1 MNRLMHLL
9 ARIAIRAPA
18 VTLGVLLAATIML
31 GAAAGDLE
39 VDTGV
44 EGFAP
49 EGGIADTL
57 GEIGDRFEATS
68 SVQVLLDAGP
78 GGDVLERDVLVEV
91 DRLAQALQDDPV
103 IAAVLAPERTGR
115 EPVATFAL
123 PFVSAAE
130 SQDQTL
136 AELDATSARL
146 LIEGVLDAA
155 LDQIEPLFSDDLEL
169 SPPRARS
176 GLVSVAFD
184 TGTDS
189 ADRAAA
195 SRRVAAL
202 VDEAQLN
209 GLRSSVLSI
218 TAIEDGIEAALERDL
233 PVLLGTSLLLVLLVL
248 AWLFR
253 SLADVVVGFL
263 GLLASIVW
271 MIGFA
276 ALLGP
281 GGLGVL
287 GAFNQIGIAIPVLL
301 VGLGIDYSVH
311 LTTRY
316 REQRARGDDP
326 DRAAY
331 VTLVTVGVALIL
343 ATIASVAGF
352 LANVATPLPPIR
364 DFGILAAI
372 GIVAAFLILG
382 GAVPATRTLIDRRL
396 DRRATLRADAETIP
410 ATPAELNAPP
420 DAPSP
425 PPVAATSTARHDPR
439 WVRATATLATRHA
452 TPALAAAALI
462 VAISSVV
469 ASGLDTE
476 FNERDFL
483 PEGDP
488 IVATLDRLDAQFGG
502 DVGERTYVLVDGDTG
517 DPALLAAAAELT
529 PRLVEV
535 EGVRLVGDRPE
546 VVSPFE
552 LVERYAELGEQV
564 RDSLAADLE
573 AWDDPVA
580 AAAEVDLPDP
590 IDPDLVDDEDVELPA
605 DLEAALRARLPDG
618 RSPLA
623 ALVATGDPDELEA
636 SVRET
641 IAASIA
647 EERPASLSAA
657 DLSALAALPT
667 TQLNLAVLAQ
677 RGLPD
682 EVLSDDDRE
691 LLSILDDL
699 EAAGYD
705 PAAGPD
711 AVARDAWPDLL
722 AVLARH
728 APDALAD
735 VLDDQG
741 LIMIVSSSAGPDGA
755 DRLAADL
762 ETAAEPIAAAGTG
775 AEVAVVSDPLVQA
788 EIISSLSAAQLLAI
802 LISLASAAV
811 LLVGATI
818 LTSRSVGLGLI
829 GIVPSVVALSLVLG
843 TMRLIGLSFNALTAT
858 VASIAVGIGV
868 PYGIHLINRFR
879 EARSRGMLA
888 EAAIGDSLR
897 NTGPAL
903 IGSAVTTGLAFAVL
917 TLSESTPV
925 VQFGQVST
933 LMIGYALLACLLVQ
947 PALLVLWGRRRDVL
961 GR

>member
-18 VTLGVLLAATIML
+18 VTLGVLLTLTLVL
-31 GAAAGDLE
+31 GAAAGNLE

-49 EGGIADTL
+49 EGGVADTL
-57 GEIGDRFEATS
+57 DDIGERFEAAS

-78 GGDVLERDVLVEV
+78 GGDVLERDVLVAV
-91 DRLAQALQDDPV
+91 DQLAQTLRGDPV
-103 IAAVLAPERTGR
+103 IAPVLAPERTGR
-115 EPVATFAL
+115 EPIATFAL
-123 PFVSAAE
+123 PFASAAE
-130 SQDQTL
+130 TQDQTL
-136 AELDATSARL
+136 AEFNETSAAL

-169 SPPRARS
+169 APPRARS

-184 TGTDS
+184 TNADS
-189 ADRAAA
+189 EDRAAA
-195 SRRVAAL
+195 ARQVAAL
-202 VDEAQLN
+202 VDEAQLD

-253 SLADVVVGFL
+253 SVADVVVGFL
-263 GLLASIVW
+263 GLIASIVW
-271 MIGFA
+271 MIGFS

-396 DRRATLRADAETIP
+396 DRRAARRAAEADTAAVAAANGDA
-410 ATPAELNAPP
+410 L
-420 DAPSP
+420 P
-425 PPVAATSTARHDPR
+425 PPSDVPTPPLAAPAVGRDPL
-439 WVRATATLATRHA
+439 WVRATAALATRHA
-452 TPALAAAALI
+452 APALAVAALV
-462 VAISSVV
+462 VAVSSVV

-502 DVGERTYVLVDGDTG
+502 DVGERTYVLVDGDPE
-517 DPALLAAAAELT
+517 DAQLLGAAAELA
-529 PRLVEV
+529 PRLVDID
-535 EGVRLVGDRPE
+535 GVRLVGDRAE

-552 LVERYAELGEQV
+552 LVERYAELGEQT
-564 RDSLAADLE
+564 RDALAADLE

-590 IDPDLVDDEDVELPA
+590 IDPDLVDDDDVELPA
-605 DLEAALRARLPDG
+605 DLEQALSTRLPDG

-623 ALVATGDPDELEA
+623 ALVATSDPDELA
-636 SVRET
+636 TSVREA
-641 IAASIA
+641 IAQGIA
-647 EERPASLSAA
+647 EDRPAGLSDA
-657 DLSALAALPT
+657 DLAALAALPAAE
-667 TQLNLAVLAQ
+667 LSLATLAGG
-677 RGLPD
+677 GLPD

-691 LLSILDDL
+691 LLRILDDL

-705 PAAGPD
+705 PATGPD
-711 AVARDAWPDLL
+711 AVEDDAWPDLL
-722 AVLARH
+722 DVLARH

-741 LIMIVSSSAGPDGA
+741 LLMIVSSAAGPDGA

-762 ETAAEPIAAAGTG
+762 EAAAAPVAATG
-775 AEVAVVSDPLVQA
+775 AQVTVVSDPLVQA

-811 LLVGATI
+811 LLVGATL

-888 EAAIGDSLR
+888 EVAIGDSLR